1 MIRLTRSREL
11 ARELEV
17 ACPVAGFSGNTVVVK
32 CGGAAMERSHLRTGF
47 SRDVAALQAAG
58 MRPLVVHG
66 EARQITPSEI
76 HRDLLRLLVQHGVSA
91 TDVTGGRLS
100 PTSEPVNQSAV
111 NTSHLRALQAR
122 GVVPVVGPVGPG
134 ADHRTCHIDADLVA
148 GEIAAALGAAL
159 LIYLTDAVGILDR
172 AGCRFRRLSR
182 WAADSLVRAGM
193 IDDGMLPK
201 IEGAV
206 RALKGGAAQARIIDG
221 RVPHALA
228 LALRAPHGM
237 MGTEIV
243 L

>member
-1 MIRLTRSREL
+1 
-11 ARELEV
+11 
-17 ACPVAGFSGNTVVVK
+17 
-32 CGGAAMERSHLRTGF
+32 
-47 SRDVAALQAAG
+47 

-66 EARQITPSEI
+66 EARQ
-76 HRDLLRLLVQHGVSA
+76 DLVQVLAQHGVSA

-100 PTSEPVNQSAV
+100 PTSEPVDHPAM
-111 NTSHLRALQAR
+111 NTSRLRALQAR
-122 GVVPVVGPVGPG
+122 GVVPVVGPVGP
-134 ADHRTCHIDADLVA
+134 ADLVA

-172 AGCRFRRLSR
+172 DGRRFRRLSR
-182 WAADSLVRAGM
+182 WAADSLVRAGL
-193 IDDGMLPK
+193 IDDGLLPK

-228 LALRAPHGM
+228 LALRAPHGI